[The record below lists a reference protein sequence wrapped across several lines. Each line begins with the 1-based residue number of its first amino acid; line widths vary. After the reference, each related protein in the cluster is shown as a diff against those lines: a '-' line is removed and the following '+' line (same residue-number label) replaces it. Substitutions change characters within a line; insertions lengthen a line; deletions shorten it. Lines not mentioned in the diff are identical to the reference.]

1 MEKKLSNVLEDV
13 DDLVNY
19 IKDSDNYKRY
29 IEVRDKLKDNKEIM
43 GMINEVKSLQKKIVR
58 LEHDHK
64 PIDKEDKKINDILTK
79 LEEYPI
85 YNEYN
90 YLIEDLNYELDYVKK
105 TIEDVINKAV
115 N

>member
-1 MEKKLSNVLEDV
+1 MEKKLSNVLDDV
-13 DDLVNY
+13 DNLTDY
-19 IKDSDNYKRY
+19 IKDSYKYKRY
-29 IEVRDKLKDNKEIM
+29 IEVRDKIKENNDIM
-43 GMINEVKSLQKKIVR
+43 KMINDIKSLQKKIVR

-64 PIDKEDKKINDILTK
+64 SIEKEDKEIDNLLSK

-105 TIEDVINKAV
+105 TIEENINKVV

>member
-1 MEKKLSNVLEDV
+1 MEKKLSNVLEDI

-29 IEVRDKLKDNKEIM
+29 IEVRDKLKSNKEIM
-43 GMINEVKSLQKKIVR
+43 DMINEVKSLQKKIVK
-58 LEHDHK
+58 LEHDNK
-64 PIDKEDKKINDILTK
+64 PIEEYDKEIDNILSR

-105 TIEDVINKAV
+105 MVEDNINKVV